1 MLGRPL
7 TPIVGRNGNVVAP
20 INVLDIRIQHDPR
33 IALRNSVAH
42 HSINQTSESSRML
55 VRDEPIIWS
64 PPIERGVGV
73 KSAQCCVLGRHSRSV
88 ITQGR
93 IHGPL
98 HIVLGVPTTLIEP
111 IPHVLCAN
119 Q

>member
-1 MLGRPL
+1 MLGPL

-64 PPIERGVGV
+64 PPIVRGVGV
-73 KSAQCCVLGRHSRSV
+73 KSAQYCVLGRRRAHWHEIGDNCSQ
-88 ITQGR
+88 TF
-93 IHGPL
+93 PL
-98 HIVLGVPTTLIEP
+98 AQKSSIDFHRVLKLRAHDV
-111 IPHVLCAN
+111 
-119 Q
+119 